1 MVQRQLRPEFHL
13 ESDLPSDMWIVAIQK
28 RAMSTIDAL
37 PKERNDQEPPSQWQQ
52 PTHPRRA

>member
-37 PKERNDQEPPSQWQQ
+37 PKERNDQESEA
-52 PTHPRRA
+52 TCK